1 MKKLAV
7 YILVFLISLNNCF
20 FVQLFKLPVL
30 FQHFEEHQNDNGNLG
45 FVDFL
50 AMHYWGDDINDSDDD
65 RDMQLPF
72 KKVDHHVPHL
82 VFIPNRIT
90 YTTTIN
96 RIPDT
101 SRLKITYNNHLHPNP
116 HLGALFRPP
125 IV

>member
-1 MKKLAV
+1 M
-7 YILVFLISLNNCF
+7 
-20 FVQLFKLPVL
+20 QLFKVPVL
-30 FQHFEEHQNDNGNLG
+30 FQHFEEHQAHNGSLG

-72 KKVDHHVPHL
+72 KKVDHHVPNL

-90 YTTTIN
+90 YTSSVCIV
-96 RIPDT
+96 PDT
-101 SRLKITYNNHLHPNP
+101 SRLKITYNNELHSNP

>member
-1 MKKLAV
+1 M
-7 YILVFLISLNNCF
+7 
-20 FVQLFKLPVL
+20 

-101 SRLKITYNNHLHPNP
+101 SRLKITYNNHLYPNP

-125 IV
+125 IA

>member
-1 MKKLAV
+1 MKKLSV
-7 YILVFLISLNNCF
+7 FILVFLISLNNCF
-20 FVQLFKLPVL
+20 LVQLFKVPVL
-30 FQHFEEHQNDNGNLG
+30 FQHFEEHQSHNGNLD
-45 FVDFL
+45 FIDFL

-72 KKVDHHVPHL
+72 KKIDHHVPNL

-90 YTTTIN
+90 HIQTV
-96 RIPDT
+96 RIVPDT
-101 SRLKITYNNHLHPNP
+101 SVLKTNYNNDLHPNP